1 MLKQLKEKL
10 AILESKVAQYEEDS
24 EGLSELDFE
33 LQLEEEIGIL
43 EEMCTD
49 LEDSEFA
56 VGLNPHF
63 QKIKN
68 RINKIKDEYGVVTS
82 IDIEDEIGRI
92 LPERDDEDF
101 DEDNMSYGRIYGD
114 D

>member
-10 AILESKVAQYEEDS
+10 AILESNVAQYEEDS

-33 LQLEEEIGIL
+33 LQLEEDIGIL

-63 QKIKN
+63 QNIKKW
-68 RINKIKDEYGVVTS
+68 INKIKEEYGVVTS
-82 IDIEDEIGRI
+82 IDIEEEMEIMFPNQGD
-92 LPERDDEDF
+92 DDE
-101 DEDNMSYGRIYGD
+101 
-114 D
+114 